1 MTSIWI
7 MSNTGFRE
15 EKWLRMMAFSFVF
28 HLAILSTVLFV
39 PQNTGRYPSIE
50 DRLYH
55 VELVGPPSTVKVK
68 GEARGRGVTKRGKT
82 SLISKAGTRRI
93 AVKRKRAIPLVTKR
107 ISPKPQSKTQ
117 ESAPASSGLID
128 EAISKIEKKV
138 LKKETVKPKEETVQ
152 PTETLGEP
160 GEETAQPAET
170 SGEPEGEMI
179 ASSPGEVGA
188 HFGTSSGVGKIIA
201 LYQIEIE
208 TAIKNN
214 WTYPVAL
221 VGTKQG
227 QMPEAV
233 VILTVKNDG
242 KILKHGFKKRSDD
255 PLFDD
260 SVMKAIEKSDPL
272 PPFPPG
278 YKKRYEEV
286 EINFSLKDFV

>member
-1 MTSIWI
+1 MTSIRI

-50 DRLYH
+50 DRLYY
-55 VELVGPPSTVKVK
+55 VELVGPSSTVKLK
-68 GEARGRGVTKRGKT
+68 GEAQGRGVTKRGKT
-82 SLISKAGTRRI
+82 SLISKTGTRRI
-93 AVKRKRAIPLVTKR
+93 AVKRKRAVPLVTKR
-107 ISPKPQSKTQ
+107 ISPKPQSKPQ
-117 ESAPASSGLID
+117 ESAPPSTGLIE

-138 LKKETVKPKEETVQ
+138 LKEETVEHEEEETVQ
-152 PTETLGEP
+152 PTETR
-160 GEETAQPAET
+160 
-170 SGEPEGEMI
+170 GEPEGETG
-179 ASSPGEVGA
+179 ASSPREVGA
-188 HFGTSSGVGKIIA
+188 QFGTSSGVGKIIA

-227 QMPEAV
+227 KMPEAV
-233 VILTVKNDG
+233 VILNVKNDG

-286 EINFSLKDFV
+286 EINFSLKDLV